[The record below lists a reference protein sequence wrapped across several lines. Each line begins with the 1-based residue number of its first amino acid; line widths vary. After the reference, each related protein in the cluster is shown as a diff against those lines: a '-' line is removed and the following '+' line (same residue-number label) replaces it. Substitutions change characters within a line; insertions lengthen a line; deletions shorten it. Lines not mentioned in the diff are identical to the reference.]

1 MKNLR
6 LALVLPLILFMM
18 ASATAQIRF
27 GPLVGR
33 HIANLDLKEADSLD
47 IDFSSREGWGVGAA
61 LEFDLGRHL
70 DVRLEPMYLEKGAEK
85 QTDDPELGSIE
96 STLHLKYAE
105 LPALLKLSLNKG
117 GINPYVVGGLTVA
130 RLLDAK
136 EEMGDEFVE
145 MGFEKERDV
154 TDEIKGFDFGLTYG
168 AGLSIPFA
176 GWGFFAEGRYSR
188 GLSDIND
195 APEHLFDVKTKGW
208 QFLGGV
214 VFEIGGGGGAVPAQQ
229 KDGEKESSRR
239 TRTRHGKCTLE
250 AEFGLRVLPPR
261 STGDERDVLFTE
273 LLPGIKRMDSNG
285 RLAMKIKDVR
295 VCPYPGTITI
305 VFRRGPAG
313 TDEFVRFTKRVAND
327 GELQAFLKA
336 SEAPIMNAPTGMSPD
351 NNRITE
357 RLRAEVDYDP
367 ETTPDDC
374 KPIRAELTIT
384 WYFNASPRNFVF
396 KTEKR
401 LKKRISVPKHRSRVE
416 AGSGIVDETTGF
428 NGKLNKATHTAVF
441 FDVDEPFG
449 CCGIANKHYTII
461 QFVRHRWNLAGKK
474 GGDDWNLDGP
484 DSQSDMRKATR
495 PYDPTYT
502 TDPAHGRS
510 TADEDNELVHVGPW
524 DGSGG
529 SAVIVDD
536 FPGLFV
542 KDHEVFKD
550 RGGWFEWEFV
560 TLLVCKEAEGSAEHY
575 LASGKV
581 RAKTRFAIRRT
592 YPGGNKPPIVK
603 GRMLK
608 GKPEGK
614 REYYDPCKDL
624 AEVLRKTELLAPF
637 NNPRPH

>member
-6 LALVLPLILFMM
+6 LALVLPLILFLM

-33 HIANLDLKEADSLD
+33 RIANLDLEEADSLD

-61 LEFDLGRHL
+61 LEFDLGRNF
-70 DVRLEPMYLEKGAEK
+70 DICLEPMYLQKGAEK
-85 QTDDPELGSIE
+85 QMDDPELGSIE
-96 STLHLKYAE
+96 STLDLAYAE
-105 LPALLKLSLNKG
+105 LPVLLKFSLNKG
-117 GINPYVVGGLTVA
+117 GINPYAIAGLTA
-130 RLLDAK
+130 AHLLDAK
-136 EEMGDEFVE
+136 EEIGDEFVE
-145 MGFEKERDV
+145 MGFEKERDL
-154 TDEIKGFDFGLTYG
+154 TDEIKGLDFGLTYG
-168 AGLSIPFA
+168 AGLSIPF
-176 GWGFFAEGRYSR
+176 GRWTFFAEGRYAH
-188 GLSDIND
+188 GVSDIND
-195 APEHLFDVKTKGW
+195 AMEDLLDVKTRGW
-208 QFLGGV
+208 QFFGGV
-214 VFEIGGGGGAVPAQQ
+214 VFEIGGGGGAVPAQR
-229 KDGEKESSRR
+229 KDKGKGSSRR
-239 TRTRHGKCTLE
+239 TRTRHGKCELE

-261 STGDERDVLFTE
+261 LTGDERDILFTQ
-273 LLPGIKRMDSNG
+273 LIPGIKRMDSNG

-305 VFRRGPAG
+305 VFRRGRAG
-313 TDEFVRFTKRVAND
+313 TDEFARFTKRVASD

-336 SEAPIMNAPTGMSPD
+336 SEPPIMNAPDGISHD

-374 KPIRAELTIT
+374 KPIRAELTVT
-384 WYFNASPRNFVF
+384 WYFNASPRNFVVE
-396 KTEKR
+396 TEKK
-401 LKKRISVPKHRSRVE
+401 LKKRISVPKHRSRAE
-416 AGSGIVDETTGF
+416 ASSEIVDETTGF
-428 NGKLNKATHTAVF
+428 RGKVNKATHTSVF

-449 CCGIANKHYTII
+449 CCGITNKHYTII

-474 GGDDWNLDGP
+474 GSDDWNLDGP
-484 DSQSDMRKATR
+484 DSQSDMRKAGR

-502 TDPAHGRS
+502 TDPAHGGS
-510 TADEDNELVHVGPW
+510 TTEEDNERVHVGPW
-524 DGSGG
+524 DASGG
-529 SAVIVDD
+529 SAVVVDD

-542 KDHEVFKD
+542 KDHEVFKEK
-550 RGGWFEWEFV
+550 GGWFEWEFV

-575 LASGKV
+575 LANGKV

-603 GRMLK
+603 GKMLK

-624 AEVLRKTELLAPF
+624 AEVLRETELLAPF